1 MAKRY
6 YHGPV
11 SDHFDG
17 QRFFHPGLPSTDKS
31 FRDLLRW
38 RLKDKASPWPKIVPA
53 RSGLKP
59 DRSVQGLRITFVG
72 HASLLIQVDGTNLL
86 IDPVWS
92 ERASP
97 FSWAGPRR
105 RNAPAVAF
113 ADLPPIHVVL
123 LTHNHYDHLD
133 IATLQALTTA
143 HTPLFF
149 TPLGN
154 DTVIRRSLPSIKVMT
169 GDWWQTFSLANEIR
183 GTIVPSYHWSSRNL
197 GDYRM
202 ALWGGFVLQTP
213 AGTVYC
219 AGDTA
224 YRDGVIFREINA
236 RFGPPLVAVLPIGAH
251 APRWFMRT
259 QHAEPGETVQIA
271 QDCGAKTILGIH
283 WGTFPLTNEPYE
295 EPAQRFEAALRLQ
308 TITGLHGQALRP
320 GDIWERAR

>member
-17 QRFFHPGLPSTDKS
+17 QRFYHPGLPSTDKRVS
-31 FRDLLRW
+31 DLLRW
-38 RLKDKASPWPKIVPA
+38 KLKGNASSWPKVVPA

-59 DRSVQGLRITFVG
+59 DRGVPRLRITFVG
-72 HASLLIQVDGTNLL
+72 HASLLIQVNGTNLL
-86 IDPVWS
+86 VDPVWS

-133 IATLQALTTA
+133 LRTLAALRRA
-143 HTPLFF
+143 HSPLILA
-149 TPLGN
+149 PLGN
-154 DTVIRRSLPSIKVMT
+154 DAVIRPALPSIEMTT
-169 GDWWQTFSLANEIR
+169 GDWWQTFSLGNEIR
-183 GTIVPSYHWSSRNL
+183 AIIVPSYHWSSRNL
-197 GDYRM
+197 GDFRM

-224 YRDGVIFREINA
+224 YRDSAVFREIGT
-236 RFGPPLVAVLPIGAH
+236 RFGPPLVAVLPIGAY
-251 APRWFMRT
+251 APRWFMKT
-259 QHAEPGETVQIA
+259 QHAEPEETLQIA
-271 QDCGAKTILGIH
+271 QDCGAKTVLGVH
-283 WGTFPLTNEPYE
+283 WGTFPLTDEPYE
-295 EPAQRFEAALRLQ
+295 EPALRFEAALRSQ
-308 TITGLHGQALRP
+308 AAGMHGQALRP
-320 GDIWERAR
+320 GNIWESGR